1 MCWLGEFLPG
11 KDLLMLT
18 TLPVEYELKEKLEMM
33 TARYECLLEVAT
45 DLRKK
50 VAKLELEL
58 IGVPIEELPF

>member
-1 MCWLGEFLPG
+1 
-11 KDLLMLT
+11 MLT